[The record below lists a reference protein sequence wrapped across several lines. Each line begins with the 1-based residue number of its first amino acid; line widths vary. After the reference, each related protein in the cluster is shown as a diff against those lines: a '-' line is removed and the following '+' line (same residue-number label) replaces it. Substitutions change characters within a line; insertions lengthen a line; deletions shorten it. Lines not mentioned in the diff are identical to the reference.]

1 VRNLLAVPKVNSYEL
16 KKISSKTKVV
26 MMTGKLTGKDLL
38 NELIQKGASGFLQ
51 KPFKIEDMMRAIKEK
66 G

>member
-1 VRNLLAVPKVNSYEL
+1 MLEKI

-26 MMTGKLTGKDLL
+26 MITGKLMDKDLL

-51 KPFKIEDMMRAIKEK
+51 KPFKIEDIMRAIKEK